1 MKVYD
6 VFLVL
11 LIVAFSCKSE
21 QKQSSHDVQLQVVP
35 QEKAVVEKDTLVR
48 APESRV
54 DNGVDPE
61 DQYFLII
68 NSYTVPEF
76 AQAAKKTYREKG
88 FQPVVVMRDR
98 DGYFRMA
105 IRSFNDFDK
114 AVDAMHQ
121 LKEKDPEYHDLWVMS
136 GRNQMEVFN

>member
-1 MKVYD
+1 MKIYS

-11 LIVAFSCKSE
+11 LIFAFSCKSE
-21 QKQSSHDVQLQVVP
+21 QKKSSDDVQLQVAP

-48 APESRV
+48 VPESRG
-54 DNGVDPE
+54 DKGVDPG

-76 AQAAKKTYREKG
+76 AQAAKTIYRRKG
-88 FQPVVVMRDR
+88 FKPAVVMRDR

-105 IRSFNDFDK
+105 IRSFNNFDQ

-121 LKEKDPEYHDLWVMS
+121 LKEKNPEFHDLWVMS
-136 GRNQMEVFN
+136 GRNQTEVFN